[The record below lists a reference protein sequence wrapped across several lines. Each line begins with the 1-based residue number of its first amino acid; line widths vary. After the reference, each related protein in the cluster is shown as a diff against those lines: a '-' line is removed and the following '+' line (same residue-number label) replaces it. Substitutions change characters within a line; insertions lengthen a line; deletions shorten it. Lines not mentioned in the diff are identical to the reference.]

1 MAFGISVRVCL
12 PIKKPQLITL
22 PQLFQNHE
30 ELLTGLAKTLTKVSS
45 ALPQIEIQL
54 DLYSEPLM
62 QLAAEKIYGSLIELF
77 QEMVKFYEESPL
89 KHAWKSF
96 SAPLSVRFAP
106 IIEAID
112 EQSRFMRDFASGLA
126 KKEQRL
132 MLKLLELIGKDV
144 SVMAIDVSRLADA
157 VVCEFVLFAV
167 VTSRILL
174 MVDDSYKIC
183 RYQHIDQG
191 QRPAG
196 RQDDIGNTFERF

>member
-1 MAFGISVRVCL
+1 MKFALSPER
-12 PIKKPQLITL
+12 PIKANSSLH
-22 PQLFQNHE
+22 QLFQNHE

-45 ALPQIEIQL
+45 VLPQIEIQL

>member
-1 MAFGISVRVCL
+1 
-12 PIKKPQLITL
+12 
-22 PQLFQNHE
+22 
-30 ELLTGLAKTLTKVSS
+30 
-45 ALPQIEIQL
+45 
-54 DLYSEPLM
+54 M
-62 QLAAEKIYGSLIELF
+62 QLAAEKVYASLIELF

-112 EQSRFMRDFASGLA
+112 EQSRFMRDFASALA

-157 VVCEFVLFAV
+157 VVCEFTLSVVVAV
-167 VTSRILL
+167 WVLL
-174 MVDDSYKIC
+174 MVPDSYAIRC
-183 RYQHIDQG
+183 YQH
-191 QRPAG
+191 
-196 RQDDIGNTFERF
+196 FE